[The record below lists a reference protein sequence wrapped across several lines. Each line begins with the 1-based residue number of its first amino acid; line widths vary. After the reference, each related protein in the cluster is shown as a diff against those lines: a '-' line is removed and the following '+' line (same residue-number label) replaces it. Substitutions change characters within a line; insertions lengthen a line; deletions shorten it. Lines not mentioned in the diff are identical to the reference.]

1 MVIVQRESHG
11 FLKSRAVLTPE
22 LRSFGSLRASQ
33 DDKFPFGANEDGLGG
48 GGFAEA
54 DEFAEF
60 GVVVQAV

>member
-1 MVIVQRESHG
+1 MER
-11 FLKSRAVLTPE
+11 
-22 LRSFGSLRASQ
+22 SQ
-33 DDKFPFGANEDGLGG
+33 DDKFPFVANEGGLGG

>member
-1 MVIVQRESHG
+1 MERSLGSRRDSGVVSEALRQRIRRTCGGIRNIS
-11 FLKSRAVLTPE
+11 V
-22 LRSFGSLRASQ
+22 
-33 DDKFPFGANEDGLGG
+33 GLGG